1 MEFCI
6 HLKKAKSTSL
16 RIKKLQELPDLHSF
30 ETNPMAAVDPVL
42 TMQILRPNA
51 EIAGIS
57 QAVIDQPLHSA
68 G

>member
-1 MEFCI
+1 
-6 HLKKAKSTSL
+6 L

-57 QAVIDQPLHSA
+57 PAVIDQPLHSA